1 MWVVVGSCAGFPGGL
16 AVSWYFLVPRWCLWP
31 LPCMLA
37 GPSLPLL
44 AFPPCPVHVTAYV
57 TFPWLGMSWPHFMW
71 VSSPGLCWVVVSLG
85 GAVPLVIVTEKWGRA
100 CNNQHK
106 DLVRPSSHV
115 SCPSINSN
123 PNWQLCL
130 PAQISWGWTL
140 ARELDKMQIC

>member
-1 MWVVVGSCAGFPGGL
+1 MDLWRTNGGRWVDGMQALVAGLGCGACFGDGQDWLASQVFQDCPCVWVVVGSCAGFPGGL

-85 GAVPLVIVTEKWGRA
+85 GAVPLE
-100 CNNQHK
+100 
-106 DLVRPSSHV
+106 P
-115 SCPSINSN
+115 
-123 PNWQLCL
+123 
-130 PAQISWGWTL
+130 
-140 ARELDKMQIC
+140 